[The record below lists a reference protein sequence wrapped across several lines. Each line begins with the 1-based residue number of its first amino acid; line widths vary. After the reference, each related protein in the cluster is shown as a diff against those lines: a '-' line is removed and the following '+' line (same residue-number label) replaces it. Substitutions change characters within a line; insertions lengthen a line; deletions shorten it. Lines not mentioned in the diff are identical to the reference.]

1 MTIFR
6 IKQFY
11 EIFVIQFDEISGTQ
25 NLKKEGDDLDTKL
38 NEISDTKHNEISIPE
53 KEINSSKEEVNSGR
67 RKTIPEKKNISRN
80 FEKR

>member
-1 MTIFR
+1 M
-6 IKQFY
+6 
-11 EIFVIQFDEISGTQ
+11 
-25 NLKKEGDDLDTKL
+25 DTKL